1 MRISKRRVFAYIG
14 LSIIAD
20 FLIVIAPA
28 LVFLTVSQLGTE
40 GLKGIAEM
48 IAPLLRP
55 EIRLP
60 LAFVSIV
67 LHQGLVYLRLV
78 FIRQL
83 DHRYFHEDA
92 ERVLTRYKA
101 TDHYLAEH
109 GEHVRRAW
117 ISKNLARN
125 VRHTSEAMQAQL
137 KMVPDLIS
145 LMILLGLLAGANW
158 VTALAVLPAKVVTG
172 ILLVSQSRKILI
184 CRKIIL
190 TACFPLSPAA

>member
-55 EIRLP
+55 EIGLP

-92 ERVLTRYKA
+92 ERVLARYKA
-101 TDHYLAEH
+101 TAHYLAEH
-109 GEHVRRAW
+109 GEH
-117 ISKNLARN
+117 

-158 VTALAVLPAKVVTG
+158 VTALAVLPAMVVTG

-184 CRKIIL
+184 CRKIIS
-190 TACFPLSPAA
+190 TACSPLSPAA